1 MKTILITGA
10 AGLIG
15 KTVAEALLQK
25 GFNVIGTDTP
35 PSPFKDKPNF
45 SYIQCSIAEKDKIN
59 RIISGSKIDVLVHLA
74 CTVDNDFPDVMG
86 AAEEKESSA
95 ADKYLFKSAESA
107 GVKDIIMISTYQVY
121 AVQKTREP
129 IRETAIEKPAT
140 VYAKIKADTEKALA
154 NALKKSATKGV
165 IMRVCPV
172 YTKDFT
178 DNLKAKVF
186 DEKENCGYV
195 YGYGDYSYCFTCV
208 YNISDFVY
216 GILTCDEKINY
227 TGIYNVCDTRP
238 IAAKDIIEFLRNE
251 HKIGA
256 VLTRNYSTD
265 NVKVAIF
272 GSKEAKNRYRYNDVS
287 VACSNITYDNTK
299 AQRIATFRWKLSNT
313 K

>member
-15 KTVAEALLQK
+15 KTVAGALLQK
-25 GFNVIGTDTP
+25 GFNVIGTDKA
-35 PSPFKDKPNF
+35 PSPFEDNPNF
-45 SYIQCSIAEKDKIN
+45 SYIQCSVTDKDKIN
-59 RIISGSKIDVLVHLA
+59 GIINGSKIDMLLHLA
-74 CTVDNDFPDVMG
+74 CTADNDFPDVFG
-86 AAEEKESSA
+86 PAEEKESSA
-95 ADKYLFKSAESA
+95 ADKYLFRSAESA
-107 GVKDIIMISTYQVY
+107 GIADIIMISTYQVY

-129 IRETAIEKPAT
+129 IRETADEKPVT
-140 VYAKIKADTEKALA
+140 VYAKIKACTERALA
-154 NALKKSATKGV
+154 NALKKSRTKGV

-208 YNISDFVY
+208 HNISDFVY
-216 GILTCDEKINY
+216 GILTADEKINY
-227 TGIYNVCDTRP
+227 TGIYNVCDTKNT
-238 IAAKDIIEFLRNE
+238 AAKDIIEFLRGE

-256 VLTRNYSTD
+256 VLTRNYSTE
-265 NVKVAIF
+265 NVKNTIF
-272 GSKEAKNRYRYNDVS
+272 GSKEAKTNYRYNDIS